1 MSGGCV
7 TAYVGL
13 GSNVGDRLAALRRA
27 LAGMAELPGVA
38 VGAVSDV
45 WETEHVA
52 VGGAR
57 DRQDP
62 YLNACVEIRTELEPL
77 ELLEALKGLE
87 AAAGRA
93 GDGHG
98 RPRPIDLDI
107 LLYGDAVLAGARLR
121 VPHPELRRRA
131 FVLEPLAQIAADA
144 LCPDSGETIGEACAK
159 IRRKGGPW
167 ARLYG
172 GGTLRNPGPG
182 SEQGGPGCCPGA
194 TSSSKA

>member
-1 MSGGCV
+1 MSDPFV
-7 TAYVGL
+7 TAYLGL
-13 GSNVGDRLAALRRA
+13 GSNVGDRLGELRRA
-27 LAGMAELPGVA
+27 LAGLAGLPGVA
-38 VGAVSDV
+38 VGDVSDV

-52 VGGAR
+52 VGASR

-62 YLNACVEIRTELEPL
+62 YLNACVEIRTTLEPL
-77 ELLEALKGLE
+77 ALLEALKGLE

-93 GDGHG
+93 RDGHG
-98 RPRPIDLDI
+98 LPRPVDLDI
-107 LLYGDAVLAGARLR
+107 LLYGDAVLAAARLR

-131 FVLEPLAQIAADA
+131 FVLEPLAQIAAHVR
-144 LCPDSGETIGEACAK
+144 CPDSGETIGEACAK

-167 ARLYG
+167 VRPYG
-172 GGTLRNPGPG
+172 GGALRDPGPG

>member
-1 MSGGCV
+1 
-7 TAYVGL
+7 
-13 GSNVGDRLAALRRA
+13 VGDRLGALRRA
-27 LAGMAELPGVA
+27 LAGLAGLPGVG
-38 VGAVSDV
+38 VGAVSGV

-52 VGGAR
+52 VGGECG
-57 DRQDP
+57 RQAP
-62 YLNACVEIRTELEPL
+62 YLNACVEIHTTLEPPA
-77 ELLEALKGLE
+77 LLDALKGLE

-98 RPRPIDLDI
+98 RPRPVDLDI
-107 LLYGDAVLAGARLR
+107 LLYGDTVLATARLR

-131 FVLEPLAQIAADA
+131 FVLEPLAEIAADA
-144 LCPDSGETIGEACAK
+144 RCPDSGETIGEACAK

-167 ARLYG
+167 VRPYG
-172 GGTLRNPGPG
+172 GGTLRDQGPG